1 MSTDVTPP
9 VDTKKRAYIIFYILG
24 IGSLLPWN
32 MLYTVDA
39 YWKYKFRN
47 TTSDDDTELT
57 TLQLEWASKLSMAS
71 MAPKLIFIFLNAF
84 FGHKISHK
92 PMLITSMVIAIL
104 LFVFSDIMTQVNTDE
119 WQVEFLG
126 ITLCS
131 VFIINAMVAIN
142 QGGLSGLAG
151 MFPSEYMGAVV
162 QGQGLGGI
170 FACASNIIILSLGT
184 DHVGAAFYDF
194 LLSLLFLTLALIAFV
209 ILTKSDFYKFYATND
224 GRGDLNEETLL
235 LKSDEI
241 VMGTLD
247 VGRKVCLWIA
257 AIFINFWVTL
267 SVFPG
272 IVVLV
277 RSTTSGNEWS
287 DTYFIPIGCFL
298 VFNVGDYIGRILAG
312 MLKKPRNSPIGGYW
326 VLGMAVVR
334 VAFLPLFMICNA
346 APYKRRITDVSKL
359 SIILNFEDILRNF
372 WDFFSGL
379 H

>member
-1 MSTDVTPP
+1 MNTDVTPQ
-9 VDTKKRAYIIFYILG
+9 VDTNKRAYIIFYILG

-104 LFVFSDIMTQVNTDE
+104 LFVFSDIMTQVSTDE
-119 WQVEFLG
+119 WQVEFLS

-184 DHVGAAFYDF
+184 DHVGAA
-194 LLSLLFLTLALIAFV
+194 
-209 ILTKSDFYKFYATND
+209 
-224 GRGDLNEETLL
+224 
-235 LKSDEI
+235 
-241 VMGTLD
+241 
-247 VGRKVCLWIA
+247 
-257 AIFINFWVTL
+257 
-267 SVFPG
+267 
-272 IVVLV
+272 LV
-277 RSTTSGNEWS
+277 
-287 DTYFIPIGCFL
+287 
-298 VFNVGDYIGRILAG
+298 
-312 MLKKPRNSPIGGYW
+312 
-326 VLGMAVVR
+326 
-334 VAFLPLFMICNA
+334 
-346 APYKRRITDVSKL
+346 
-359 SIILNFEDILRNF
+359 
-372 WDFFSGL
+372 
-379 H
+379 